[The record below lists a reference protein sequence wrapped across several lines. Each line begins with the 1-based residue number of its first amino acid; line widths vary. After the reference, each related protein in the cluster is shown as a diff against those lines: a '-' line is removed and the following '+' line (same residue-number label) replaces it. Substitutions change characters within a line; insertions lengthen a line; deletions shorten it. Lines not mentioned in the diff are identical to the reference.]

1 MTFFEGRGPG
11 AGAGPGKPFRQHKRH
26 NVELKVHYEGEAG
39 YIEQVV
45 GNISL
50 GGLKISGPITDG
62 VGDRVELS
70 ILLPHLSEPVR
81 VTGEVAWVEREG
93 GGPEATVGVR
103 FVDLTPD
110 LKVLLGAVL
119 RATASHE

>member
-1 MTFFEGRGPG
+1 MTLFEDGGS
-11 AGAGPGKPFRQHKRH
+11 GPGKPFRQHKRH
-26 NVELKVHYEGEAG
+26 NVELRVHYEGEAG

-50 GGLKISGPITDG
+50 GGLRISGPITDG

-81 VTGEVAWVEREG
+81 VSGEVVWVERARG
-93 GGPEATVGVR
+93 DSHATVGVR

-119 RATASHE
+119 RASASHE

>member
-1 MTFFEGRGPG
+1 MTFLEGQGSG
-11 AGAGPGKPFRQHKRH
+11 AGKPFRAHKRH
-26 NVELKVHYEGEAG
+26 NVELRVHYEGEAG

-50 GGLKISGPITDG
+50 GGLRISGPITDV
-62 VGDRVELS
+62 VGDHVELS
-70 ILLPHLSEPVR
+70 ILLPHLSQPVPVR
-81 VTGEVAWVEREG
+81 GEVVWVEREG
-93 GGPEATVGVR
+93 GGPSATVGVR

-119 RATASHE
+119 RASALHE